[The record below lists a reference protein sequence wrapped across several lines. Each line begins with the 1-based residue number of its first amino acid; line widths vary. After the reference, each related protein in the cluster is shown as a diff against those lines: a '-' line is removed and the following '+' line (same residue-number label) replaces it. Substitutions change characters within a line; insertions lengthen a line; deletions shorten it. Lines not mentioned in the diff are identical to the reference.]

1 MTVSPDHGDAAGDYT
16 ITITL
21 GVNTTG
27 KNRRAT
33 VMIECGGTKITI
45 TVEQK
50 GTTEEGEVPG
60 EGDEPS
66 CRRRATGFGGV
77 LLLQ

>member
-1 MTVSPDHGDAAGDYT
+1 MGDRLPDHGDAAGDYT

-50 GTTEEGEVPG
+50 GYDRGG
-60 EGDEPS
+60 RGS
-66 CRRRATGFGGV
+66 RRG
-77 LLLQ
+77 